1 MPNRSTSLLRSSLAA
16 SFLSLLAA
24 CAATSTDEPAPGA
37 ATDGEVVNAEDA
49 LTSAEAAEGSAWHG
63 EHDELTPEEES
74 ALATDHDEAN
84 DPGPAADDAVTP
96 TSLRIMSGGSSSCA
110 QTTGYNRGRAMRI
123 CATTVNGKQVEIE
136 TAKSF
141 VRMRDAAAREGVSI
155 VVVSG
160 FRTMAKQRDLYAL
173 YKAGRGNLAAPPGY
187 SNHQSGHALDLNTKA
202 RGVYAWLARNG
213 AKYGFRRTVPSE
225 NWHWERW

>member
-24 CAATSTDEPAPGA
+24 CAATSTDEPAPA
-37 ATDGEVVNAEDA
+37 SATVEVVNAEDA

-84 DPGPAADDAVTP
+84 DPGPAADDACDTDLAPDHVRP
-96 TSLRIMSGGSSSCA
+96 RSCA

-160 FRTMAKQRDLYAL
+160 FRTMAKQRNLYAL